1 MSEGAL
7 SPLLIHL
14 LPLVN
19 VTNGDLGPRHLRSAS
34 TPSHPPAHPHR
45 EEDLSFR
52 ALAVH
57 LFLFGK
63 RLPVLARERL
73 NEPEPK
79 VNLLS

>member
-1 MSEGAL
+1 MPFHPSSSIYCPWSMLQMVTWVHAISDL
-7 SPLLIHL
+7 QAHLPILLLIC
-14 LPLVN
+14 
-19 VTNGDLGPRHLRSAS
+19 TGRK
-34 TPSHPPAHPHR
+34 T
-45 EEDLSFR
+45 SFFC